1 MSPFNHYHRSV
12 GGVLAHLAFFLVIG
26 GQIALVFILEPHW
39 SITWLRWV
47 GYAIWGLSAVLGWLP
62 IFIFRRRGGVEK
74 GESYTSTQRMVTTGL
89 YAVVRHPQFL
99 ALILL
104 GVAAALLTPHWATI
118 VGAVVISVATY
129 IVMLSSDR
137 RLMEKFGNEYREYI
151 RQVPRS
157 NILWGILKH
166 FFRHRQNVKI
176 NCHKPNSGDRP

>member
-1 MSPFNHYHRSV
+1 MPPFDNRSPLRIFVH
-12 GGVLAHLAFFLVIG
+12 AAFFLVVG

-39 SITWLRWV
+39 NVSWLRWV
-47 GYAIWGLSAVLGWLP
+47 GYAMWGLSVVLGWLP

-118 VGAVVISVATY
+118 AGAAVISVTIY

-137 RLMEKFGNEYREYI
+137 RLVEKFGDEYRDYE
-151 RQVPRS
+151 RRVPRA
-157 NILWGILKH
+157 NILWGL
-166 FFRHRQNVKI
+166 VKLI
-176 NCHKPNSGDRP
+176 FGPRRPVK